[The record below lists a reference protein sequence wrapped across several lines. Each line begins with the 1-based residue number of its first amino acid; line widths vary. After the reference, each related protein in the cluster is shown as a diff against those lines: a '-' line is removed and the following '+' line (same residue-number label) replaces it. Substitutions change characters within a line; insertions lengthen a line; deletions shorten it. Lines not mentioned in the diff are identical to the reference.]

1 MRRAALQNIGSLP
14 SFRLG
19 KETYD
24 PDKLGL
30 GPMMVQKTGAGADDK
45 FCGPVPISLLR
56 TMEAST
62 AIPFSYPWAMKWSD
76 SATSQWDWVFFADI
90 ATAAATRRIGMMR
103 YDRLTGTPTY
113 DGFLTVTFP
122 GTSEAK
128 TIRALRMTYTKHTAG
143 TVSVSGTAV
152 TGSGTTAKTDG
163 ACVGNRIGFGSTD
176 PAEITQWYE
185 LSALTSDTG
194 WTLTTSA
201 GTISSGTPYVIE
213 DLRAILVVTSVTTS
227 LGGLYVV
234 KGLRRELF
242 SSGGGAVPAATTT
255 DNIRACYFL
264 KDAATGTC
272 LVAFGAS
279 LENAV
284 DFQTQFIWIL
294 ETLANPVLFKFNVRG
309 ALTLTAGADTSRF
322 QFKTGAGGAVT
333 GTTSQLNNGR
343 LANTSHGPGNGLNC
357 IYFTTMSRIYRTA
370 DVSLITTGSTT
381 WLIDNMTEVPPG
393 GVNTFA
399 LGAGMQAIEYSDSL
413 DRFIVTSSG
422 AAGIRSYITQ
432 YRTDGGQMDRIIFAD
447 FKQIDQ
453 GSADSSTTPFPSQL
467 ATVFSVWVEGGM
479 MYAARNGT
487 TTILNQIYAVPLGV
501 DWEYA
506 GNTGCR
512 IIFPRIACADID
524 KFIAAFSQ
532 EVRVIGGASGKNL
545 GMSPQ
550 PFRLYYRTGGISDNS
565 GGWNLIPWNG
575 DLSGVAGASHIQ
587 FMAEFRIDNTMIPA
601 RIQTIGAVYDDL
613 GMSDY
618 WQGSSNIGT
627 SLAAKQFGFRHRL
640 AYGTTVPRLKVEL
653 FDAESGSSLGSDD
666 STTQAWTWEKSTNAG
681 GAWGAYNSTDRANAD
696 TYVRVT
702 PTSLAD
708 NIKVRAVM
716 REY

>member
-1 MRRAALQNIGSLP
+1 MRRAALKNVGSIP
-14 SFRLG
+14 SFLTE

-30 GPMMVQKTGAGADDK
+30 GSLMIQKTGAGADDK
-45 FCGPVPISLLR
+45 FCGPLPIAVLR
-56 TMEAST
+56 SMEAST
-62 AIPFSYPWAMKWSD
+62 QIPFSFPCAFRWSD
-76 SATSQWDWVFFADI
+76 SATSQWDWVFFADM

-113 DGFLTVTFP
+113 DGFITVTFP

-128 TIRALRMTYTKHTAG
+128 TIRALRATYTKHTAG
-143 TVSVSGTAV
+143 TVAVSGTAV
-152 TGSGTTAKTDG
+152 TGTSTTAKTDG

-176 PAEITQWYE
+176 PAAITQWYE
-185 LSALTSDTG
+185 LSAMASDTG

-201 GTISSGTPYVIE
+201 GTVADGPYVIE
-213 DLRAILVVTSVTTS
+213 DLRMVLVMTSATTS
-227 LGGLYVV
+227 LGGIYLV

-242 SSGGGAVPAATTT
+242 TTGGGAVPAGTTV
-255 DNIRACYFL
+255 DNIKASYFL

-279 LENAV
+279 LEDA
-284 DFQTQFIWIL
+284 DSFTQRYMWVL
-294 ETLANPVLFKFNVRG
+294 ETLANPYLFKFNIRA
-309 ALTLTAGADTSRF
+309 ALTLTAGSTTSAF
-322 QFKTGAGGAVT
+322 VLKTGQGGALT
-333 GTTSQLNNGR
+333 GAPSQLNNGR
-343 LANTSHGPGNGLNC
+343 LARTSHGPGNGLDC
-357 IYFTTMSRIYRTA
+357 IYFTTVSRVYRTA
-370 DVSLITTGSTT
+370 DVGTITTGSTS

-393 GVNTFA
+393 GVNTFPATGA
-399 LGAGMQAIEYSDSL
+399 LSAIEYTGLL
-413 DRFIVTSSG
+413 DKFVLSSSG
-422 AAGIRSYITQ
+422 AAGVRSYLTQ
-432 YRTDGGQMDRIIFAD
+432 YRADGGQMDRIIFVD

-453 GSADSSTTPFPSQL
+453 GSADSGITPFPSIN
-467 ATVFSVWVEGGM
+467 AAAFSVWVEGGL
-479 MYAARNGT
+479 MYACRNGT
-487 TTILNQIYAVPLGV
+487 TAILNQTFIVPLGA

-506 GNTGCR
+506 SLTGSR
-512 IIFPRIACADID
+512 IIFPRIATPDA
-524 KFIAAFSQ
+524 KNFVAALSN

-550 PFRLYYRTGGISDNS
+550 PYRLYYRTAGITDNS

-575 DLSGVAGASHIQ
+575 DLSGVGGAAYIQ
-587 FMAEFRIDNTMIPA
+587 FMAEFRIDNTMIPS
-601 RIQTIGAVYDDL
+601 RIQTVSVQWDDL

-627 SLAAKQFGFRHRL
+627 SLAAKQFGFRAAV

-666 STTQAWTWEKSTNAG
+666 TTTAAWTWEKSTNAG
-681 GAWGAYNSTDRANAD
+681 GAWGAMNQTDRANAD

-708 NIKVRAVM
+708 NIKVRAVL